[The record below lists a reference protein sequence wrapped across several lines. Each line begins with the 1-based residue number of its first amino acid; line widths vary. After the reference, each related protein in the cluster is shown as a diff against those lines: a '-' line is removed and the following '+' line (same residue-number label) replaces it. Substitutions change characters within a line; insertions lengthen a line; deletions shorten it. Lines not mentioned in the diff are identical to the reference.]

1 MELVELR
8 AGAARLELAPV
19 LGGGIAAWSIA
30 DGPVLRPRSDEVL
43 STRFTRGLGAYPLI
57 PFSNRIAQG
66 RFSWDGQ
73 NYQLPALFGGN
84 AIHGTGWERAW
95 SVSEQ
100 VESAASLILDYT
112 PSVDWPFAF
121 LAEQRFTLAADA
133 LEVGISVTN
142 RHDAPAPFGIGLHP
156 YFPRGEGC
164 VLSFTAENVWL
175 SGADMIPIERVAIPA
190 DWDHRDGR
198 NVGSVALDNC
208 FDGWRGPV
216 TLHWPA
222 RGLTLRMT
230 ADPVFR
236 HLVVFTPDGR
246 DFLATEPVTNMND
259 GINREDG
266 GMVTL
271 APGETLRGNI
281 RFALS

>member
-8 AGAARLELAPV
+8 AGAARLELAPD
-19 LGGGIAAWSIA
+19 LGGGIAGWSIA

-43 STRFTRGLGAYPLI
+43 STRFARGLGAYPLV
-57 PFSNRIAQG
+57 PFSNRIAHG
-66 RFSWDGQ
+66 RFTWDGRA
-73 NYQLPALFGGN
+73 YELPAPFGGN

-95 SVSEQ
+95 SVAER
-100 VESAASLILDYT
+100 SAGVALLALEYA

-121 LAEQRFTLAADA
+121 SAEQRFTLAADS
-133 LEVGISVTN
+133 LEVHMSVTN

-156 YFPRGEGC
+156 YFPRGAGC
-164 VLSFTAENVWL
+164 VLGFAADNVWM
-175 SGADMIPIERVAIPA
+175 SGPDMIPTGRVAVPA
-190 DWDHRDGR
+190 AWNHRDGKPF
-198 NVGSVALDNC
+198 GSVAMDNC

-216 TLHWPA
+216 GLHWPA
-222 RGLTLRMT
+222 RGLTLQIT

-246 DFLATEPVTNMND
+246 DFLAVEPVTNVND
-259 GINREDG
+259 GINRADG
-266 GMVTL
+266 DMVTL
-271 APGETLRGNI
+271 APGETLAGTI